1 MNEESKIAI
10 VSHGAIV
17 EFNPNSVE
25 HRKILTDVTQGLM
38 KNELELDR
46 QSNLFIELVSNFSR
60 AKISAQP
67 FDTERHLTEF
77 FKSTGVVVPQ
87 YLLLEAAT
95 IPPHDKVGDFYLV
108 WRRGKFIKPGIPE
121 FPSLDKLKVGDVIKS
136 YDGKDV
142 PIIGIHTS
150 VPQSF
155 IATHTHCGEG
165 QRVTGPLAV
174 SIRDKKETIFCSDLQ
189 LLVDSLEELSS
200 KNVISGHGYAD
211 VKKELLR
218 AFNNKNGTRIDIT
231 AFTKLIKKEVTP
243 SELFVRIAEKKDVNS
258 ETYQLIKLHLKGMR
272 YDHISVKPVTWE
284 DIGGVIKTFKDMFFI
299 EFSHKDLTRFFSGVI
314 TAEELL
320 LLYVKLPEKKITTR
334 AQYDQALNILIVL
347 LDLFTPNAM
356 TREDVE
362 RAKVLHIQFNIRFD
376 IDMSEEDFL
385 AIIYRHGTPRYFLK
399 KHATT
404 EATKGE

>member
-10 VSHGAIV
+10 VSHGAVV
-17 EFNPNSVE
+17 EFNPNNTEHEEALNKANAEYISSKVE
-25 HRKILTDVTQGLM
+25 FQRKLRLFEDLLSKRSQSHFGVPWDMDKEIDNFTKVTG
-38 KNELELDR
+38 
-46 QSNLFIELVSNFSR
+46 IELSPLIIIEAGSYFPEGKLADYLKEILSGKSR
-60 AKISAQP
+60 SA
-67 FDTERHLTEF
+67 
-77 FKSTGVVVPQ
+77 TG
-87 YLLLEAAT
+87 
-95 IPPHDKVGDFYLV
+95 
-108 WRRGKFIKPGIPE
+108 
-121 FPSLDKLKVGDVIKS
+121 LKVGGCIKCW
-136 YDGKDV
+136 DGKEI
-142 PIIGIHTS
+142 PILAMYTHLPRLFVDAHT
-150 VPQSF
+150 F
-155 IATHTHCGEG
+155 ISKTRNDFSGAPEAGLAIELPNEKEAT
-165 QRVTGPLAV
+165 
-174 SIRDKKETIFCSDLQ
+174 FCSDLQ
-189 LLVDSLEELSS
+189 LLVDSLETLRS
-200 KNVISGHGYAD
+200 KNVISGHGYTD

-243 SELFVRIAEKKDVNS
+243 SELFVHIAEKKEVSS
-258 ETYQLIKLHLKGMR
+258 ETYRLIELHLKGMR
-272 YDHISVKPVTWE
+272 HDHISVKPVTWE
-284 DIGGVIKTFKDMFFI
+284 DIGGVIKVFKDMYFI
-299 EFSHKDLTRFFSGVI
+299 EFYYKDLNRFFSGAI

-385 AIIYRHGTPRYFLK
+385 AIIYRHGTPRCFLK

-404 EATKGE
+404 EAAKGE